1 MPATSGKDR
10 PATTRTLRSITEAVA
25 AGDGRAAVV
34 CGPPARAIAI
44 ISAAGRTATRH
55 GCQVVTIAAPQ
66 AAPEVPFCAV
76 AAAVAPLV
84 DERSPDDPLFAGA
97 GRLVREL
104 LDGARL
110 PPGGGDRVAQ
120 LSHGFAWVLDDLAQ
134 DTPLLVC
141 APDAGALDAPSFRAL
156 AAIARRCAGAALGV
170 IAGIPGDD
178 AERLT
183 AMRTAGAAEIEL
195 PDGTDGAARSAGP
208 APRPTRSAIRDPLAD
223 ALRQAQTPPAGD
235 PAVAVALAEAAR
247 RADQLGAPELAITLW
262 RRALAEDAPAPSR
275 SGLLLALGTA
285 LDRAGDPDADAVLAE
300 AETTASTRD
309 ERTAALVVRG
319 RLLAG
324 RGRHADAVALLRHAL
339 EAAGDPAPIELE
351 IELARHGRV
360 VLAEREH
367 AVATVER
374 LLAAPEPRPP
384 SARRLLAESALEAVS
399 GPEPGRDAVVALA
412 RAALDGGRLLAEET
426 ADGLGWFWAAYAL
439 HLAERNEEALAVL
452 DDAVADAQRRG
463 SLAGFV
469 QAIALR
475 SGPRFHLG
483 DLRGAAADCEIAL
496 AAGAG
501 VHEAWL
507 PAVRSTLV
515 QLRTYLG
522 DVDGARRIAAE
533 QEMAHRATGPTMLF
547 LYGRAVLHAA
557 VGEDAAAL
565 TDLRVAGRQMALGAG
580 ENPAM
585 MPWRALAAVVLAR
598 SDRREEAHALAG
610 EELALAERFG
620 AAGPIAIALHARA
633 VSAPDPAARIGLLR
647 DAIARHAE
655 GERRCEHVEALV
667 SLGAALHA
675 TGSPKSARAPLRE
688 ALDLAHR
695 IGAAGLAERARA
707 ALVAA
712 GGRPRR
718 PALRGRD
725 ALTPSELRV
734 AELAAE
740 GRSNREIAEA
750 LFVTVKTVEWHLTC
764 CYRKLGVRGRPAL
777 AEALTSGAASP
788 RRQGRSGHDGSR

>member
-1 MPATSGKDR
+1 MPATHGKDR
-10 PATTRTLRSITEAVA
+10 PAPTGELRAVAARVA
-25 AGDGRAAVV
+25 AGDGCAAVV
-34 CGPPARAIAI
+34 CGSPAQTAELVVATARE
-44 ISAAGRTATRH
+44 AASD
-55 GCQVVTIAAPQ
+55 GCRVVTIAPPRTGAD
-66 AAPEVPFCAV
+66 VPFAAV
-76 AAAVAPLV
+76 ATAVAPLV
-84 DERSPDDPLFAGA
+84 SGRTADDPLFTGA

-104 LDGARL
+104 LDGAQL
-110 PPGGGDRVAQ
+110 PAGGGDRVAQ

-134 DTPLLVC
+134 DASLLVC
-141 APDAGALDAPSFRAL
+141 APAAGELDAPSFRAL
-156 AAIARRCAGAALGV
+156 AAIARRCGGAGLGV
-170 IAGIPGDD
+170 IAGVPAGD
-178 AERLT
+178 AERRT
-183 AMRTAGAAEIEL
+183 AMLTAGATAIEL
-195 PDGTDGAARSAGP
+195 PGDTDGGTRPGGP
-208 APRPTRSAIRDPLAD
+208 APRVPAAIRDPLAD
-223 ALRQAQTPPAGD
+223 ALRCAEAPPAAD
-235 PAVAVALAEAAR
+235 PAIAAALADAAAR
-247 RADQLGAPELAITLW
+247 ADELGAPELAISLW
-262 RRALAEDAPAPSR
+262 RRALAEEAPEPCR
-275 SGLLLALGTA
+275 SGLLLALGMA
-285 LDRAGDPDADAVLAE
+285 LDRAGDPDADAVLAD
-300 AETTASTRD
+300 AVSQAGTRD
-309 ERTAALVVRG
+309 DRTAAQVACG
-319 RLLAG
+319 RALAG
-324 RGRHADAVALLRHAL
+324 RGRHADAVALLRRARD
-339 EAAGDPAPIELE
+339 AAGDPPPIELE

-367 AVATVER
+367 AVATIER

-384 SARRLLAESALEAVS
+384 AARRLLAESALEAVS
-399 GPEPGRDAVVALA
+399 RPEPGRDAVAALA

-439 HLAERNEEALAVL
+439 HLAERNGEALAVL

-522 DVDGARRIAAE
+522 DADGARRIAAE
-533 QEMAHRATGPTMLF
+533 QEVAHRATGPTMLF

-557 VGEDAAAL
+557 AGEDADAL
-565 TDLRVAGRQMALGAG
+565 ADLRVAGRQMALGAG

-598 SDRREEAHALAG
+598 GGHDEEARPLADR
-610 EELALAERFG
+610 EFALAERFG

-633 VSAPDPAARIGLLR
+633 MSEPEPAARVVLLR
-647 DAIARHAE
+647 DAVARHAE
-655 GERRCEHVEALV
+655 GERRCEHIETLV

-675 TGSPKSARAPLRE
+675 TGAREDARAPLRE

-695 IGAAGLAERARA
+695 IGAAGLGERARA

-734 AELAAE
+734 AELAVA
-740 GRSNREIAEA
+740 GHTNREIAEA
-750 LFVTVKTVEWHLTC
+750 LFVTLKTVEWHLTC
-764 CYRKLGVRGRPAL
+764 CYRKLGVRGRTAL
-777 AEALTSGAASP
+777 ADALRSDAASS
-788 RRQGRSGHDGSR
+788 RRPGRSGRPGSR

>member
-1 MPATSGKDR
+1 MPATHGKDR
-10 PATTRTLRSITEAVA
+10 PTPTAALRAVSA
-25 AGDGRAAVV
+25 SVASGDGRAAVV
-34 CGPPARAIAI
+34 CGPAQPVGELIEAGARA
-44 ISAAGRTATRH
+44 AARGGTR
-55 GCQVVTIAAPQ
+55 VVTIAPPQ
-66 AAPEVPFCAV
+66 TDRDVPFAAV

-84 DERSPDDPLFAGA
+84 DGRSADDPLFAGA

-120 LSHGFAWVLDDLAQ
+120 ISHGFAWVLDDLAQ
-134 DTPLLVC
+134 HGSLLVC
-141 APDAGALDAPSFRAL
+141 APAAGALDPPSFRAL
-156 AAIARRCAGAALGV
+156 AAIARRCGGTGLGV
-170 IAGIPGDD
+170 IAGVPAADTERRTAMLTAGATAIELPGDD
-178 AERLT
+178 DDDAPP
-183 AMRTAGAAEIEL
+183 AAA
-195 PDGTDGAARSAGP
+195 P
-208 APRPTRSAIRDPLAD
+208 PRPPAALRDPLAD
-223 ALRQAQTPPAGD
+223 ALRRAEAPPAGD
-235 PAVAVALAEAAR
+235 PGAAAAFADAAV
-247 RADQLGAPELAITLW
+247 RADELGAPELAISLW
-262 RRALAEDAPAPSR
+262 RRALAEQAPAPGR
-275 SGLLLALGTA
+275 SGLLLALGAA
-285 LDRAGDPDADAVLAE
+285 LDRAGDPDADTVLAE
-300 AETTASTRD
+300 AEVAADTPE
-309 ERTAALVVRG
+309 ERTAAQIARG
-319 RLLAG
+319 RALAG
-324 RGRHADAVALLRHAL
+324 RGRHADAVALLRRASD
-339 EAAGDPAPIELE
+339 AAGDPPPIELE

-360 VLAEREH
+360 VLAERER
-367 AVATVER
+367 AVATVQR
-374 LLAAPEPRPP
+374 VLAAPEPRPP
-384 SARRLLAESALEAVS
+384 AARRLLAESALEAVS

-439 HLAERNEEALAVL
+439 HLAERNAEALAVL

-533 QEMAHRATGPTMLF
+533 QEVAHRATGPTMLF

-557 VGEDAAAL
+557 VGADDDAL
-565 TDLRVAGRQMALGAG
+565 TDLRTAGRQMALGAG

-585 MPWRALAAVVLAR
+585 MPWRALAAVILAR
-598 SDRREEAHALAG
+598 SGRPDEARPLAD

-620 AAGPIAIALHARA
+620 AAGPIAIARHARA
-633 VSAPDPAARIGLLR
+633 MSEPDPAARVPLLR
-647 DAIARHAE
+647 EAVARHAE

-667 SLGAALHA
+667 SLGSALHD
-675 TGSPKSARAPLRE
+675 TGAAKDARAPLRE

-695 IGAAGLAERARA
+695 IGAGGLAEGARA

-734 AELAAE
+734 AELAVE

-750 LFVTVKTVEWHLTC
+750 LFVTLKTVEWHLTC

-777 AEALTSGAASP
+777 AEALTSGAATPP
-788 RRQGRSGHDGSR
+788 RPAGSGRSGSR

>member
-10 PATTRTLRSITEAVA
+10 PAPTGALRAVAASVA

-34 CGPPARAIAI
+34 CGPPPQAAELVDT
-44 ISAAGRTATRH
+44 AGRAAASD
-55 GCQVVTIAAPQ
+55 GCQVVTIAPPQ
-66 AAPEVPFCAV
+66 RGADVPFAAV

-84 DERSPDDPLFAGA
+84 DGRSPDDPLFAGA

-110 PPGGGDRVAQ
+110 PLGGGDRVAQ

-134 DTPLLVC
+134 DVPLLVC
-141 APDAGALDAPSFRAL
+141 APAAGALDAPSFRAL
-156 AAIARRCAGAALGV
+156 AAIARRCGGTGLGV
-170 IAGIPGDD
+170 IAGVPAGD
-178 AERLT
+178 AERRT
-183 AMRTAGAAEIEL
+183 AMLTAGATAIEL
-195 PDGTDGAARSAGP
+195 AGAAGDGAWPAGP
-208 APRPTRSAIRDPLAD
+208 SSRPPTVLRDPLAD
-223 ALRQAQTPPAGD
+223 ALHRAEAPPAGD
-235 PAVAVALAEAAR
+235 PGTATALADAAAR
-247 RADQLGAPELAITLW
+247 ADELGAPELAISLW
-262 RRALAEDAPAPSR
+262 RRALAEAAPAPGR
-275 SGLLLALGTA
+275 SGLLLALGSA

-300 AETTASTRD
+300 AEAEASTRD
-309 ERTAALVVRG
+309 ERTAAQVARG
-319 RLLAG
+319 RVLAG
-324 RGRHADAVALLRHAL
+324 RGRHADAVALLRRAL
-339 EAAGDPAPIELE
+339 EAAGDPPPIELE

-384 SARRLLAESALEAVS
+384 AARRLLAESALEAVS

-439 HLAERNEEALAVL
+439 HLAERNEEALGVL

-515 QLRTYLG
+515 QLRTYLS
-522 DVDGARRIAAE
+522 DVDGARRVAAE
-533 QEMAHRATGPTMLF
+533 QEVAHRATGPTMLF

-557 VGEDAAAL
+557 VGEDDDAL
-565 TDLRVAGRQMALGAG
+565 ADLRVAGRQMALGAG

-585 MPWRALAAVVLAR
+585 MPWRALAAVILAR
-598 SDRREEAHALAG
+598 GGRREEAHTLAG

-633 VSAPDPAARIGLLR
+633 VSEPDPAARVGLLR
-647 DAIARHAE
+647 DAVARHAE

-675 TGSPKSARAPLRE
+675 TGSPKDARAPLRE

-695 IGAAGLAERARA
+695 IGAAGLAEGARA

-734 AELAAE
+734 AELAVE

-750 LFVTVKTVEWHLTC
+750 LFVTLKTVEWHLTC
-764 CYRKLGVRGRPAL
+764 CYRKLGVRGRAAL
-777 AEALTSGAASP
+777 SDGLRSDAAN
-788 RRQGRSGHDGSR
+788 R